1 MAIDFNKV
9 NSMSDKQIIDWAER
23 KDEEYYEALVDLYDG
38 FHTGLICI
46 GPPGVGKSFEGK
58 QVLKEVG
65 CINVNILNSEY
76 DKDDDDN
83 WQLVNLDV
91 TNGPLV
97 RKSDYSNWA
106 LYADIWANRSKSKG
120 GWLDKAGIVISDDND
135 QIMKDI
141 TGLSIMMATTER
153 DVIKDVDLTK
163 ANFNNELR
171 KRNIPAKFE
180 SDAKLV
186 ILTNFKMME
195 EIQKWRSKVYGTNK
209 KEPSYIKRWEALG
222 DRMEYVDMELDHPRL
237 LRVYVENKLEKHQIL
252 QNNARIISLFGNGA
266 SDKQMGLV
274 IDWIRDNQL
283 KLKQHLSLRL
293 AEDIAI
299 LTMRYPKDWKE
310 KAKKYVNSF

>member
-1 MAIDFNKV
+1 MAIDINKV
-9 NSMSDKQIIDWAER
+9 NSMSDKQIIQWAER
-23 KDEEYYEALVDLYDG
+23 KDEEYHEAIVDLYDG
-38 FHTGLICI
+38 FHTGVICI
-46 GPPGVGKSFEGK
+46 GPPGVGKSYEGK
-58 QVLKEVG
+58 QVAKEIG
-65 CINVNILNSEY
+65 CKNVNILNSEY

-83 WQLVNLDV
+83 WTLTNLDIS
-91 TNGPLV
+91 NGPLV

-106 LYADIWANRSKSKG
+106 LFADTWANRSKSKG
-120 GWLDKAGIVISDDND
+120 GWLDKPGIIISDDND

-171 KRNIPAKFE
+171 KRNIPSKFE

-186 ILTNFKMME
+186 ILTNFKMIE
-195 EIQKWRSKVYGTNK
+195 EVQRWRNKVYGANK
-209 KEPSYIKRWEALG
+209 KEPAFIKRWEALG

-237 LRVYVENKLEKHQIL
+237 LRVYVEHKLDKYSMLE
-252 QNNARIISLFGNGA
+252 NNGRIISLFGNGA
-266 SDKQMGLV
+266 SQQQSGLV

-283 KLKQHLSLRL
+283 NLKQHLSLRL

-299 LTMRYPKDWKE
+299 LIMRYPKNWKE